1 MKCIY
6 CREEKAD
13 SEFSLEHII
22 PQSIGG
28 EFVRNLATK
37 EFNIFTT
44 NHVCK
49 KCNNDLGCMVDNAC
63 IRSVF
68 IYEAREK
75 ASNIEGGHLCYM
87 GNIEVLSK
95 SSEICELYYLDGVYI
110 FCFYPAKQ
118 GYESHIG
125 GFPIYRSKGRLC
137 VAVLYQSNQAK
148 STNISTLNAFKKR
161 FKKHRRYAIN
171 VENREDFFSSAD
183 EQAQAYIDKCKSII
197 GKPVKTV
204 FTSDKLNAR
213 RLYYKIALGI
223 GYNLFGWSFLD
234 SDNAKELYKGLS
246 MQENETRGADYLM
259 GEYIPHNDLT
269 VFDSACSLSLTRI
282 GMQLGLQMSIYGKTF
297 YLLLCSDVSLYG
309 KPTEWLQQGITYVW
323 DKERKLRTG
332 PHNDGELAAHRIGL
346 REIPTLTEIAPS
358 SYACLNA

>member
-1 MKCIY
+1 M
-6 CREEKAD
+6 R
-13 SEFSLEHII
+13 S
-22 PQSIGG
+22 
-28 EFVRNLATK
+28 LATK

-87 GNIEVLSK
+87 GNIEVLST
-95 SSEICELYYLDGVYI
+95 SSEICELYYLDGAYI

-125 GFPIYRSKGRLC
+125 GFPIYRSKGIHS
-137 VAVLYQSNQAK
+137 VAVLYQSKQAK
-148 STNISTLNAFKKR
+148 PINISTLNAFKKY

-171 VENREDFFSSAD
+171 VENREAIFSSVD
-183 EQAQAYIDKCKSII
+183 EQDKAYIDKCKSVI
-197 GKPVKTV
+197 GKTVKTI
-204 FTSDKLNAR
+204 FTSDKSNAR

-223 GYNLFGWSFLD
+223 GHNLFGWSFLD
-234 SDNAKELYKGLS
+234 SDNAKELYKGLT

-259 GEYIPHNDLT
+259 DESIPHNDLT
-269 VFDSACSLSLTRI
+269 VFGTACSLSLTRI
-282 GMQLGLQMSIYGKTF
+282 GMQLGLQMSLFGKTF
-297 YLLLCSDVSLYG
+297 YLLLCSDVSLFG
-309 KPTEWLQQGITYVW
+309 KPTGWLQQGITYVW
-323 DKERKLRTG
+323 DKERKLKTG
-332 PHNDGELAAHRIGL
+332 PHNVGEIAAHRIGL
-346 REIPTLTEIAPS
+346 REIPTLTEIDPS
-358 SYACLNA
+358 SFACLTS